1 LAATASTAS
10 PAFNRILAHRS
21 VEKQLPASFT
31 PRGCADVGGSEV
43 CIFARSGGCAGDAA
57 ASFAINDVLAR
68 TGL

>member
-1 LAATASTAS
+1 
-10 PAFNRILAHRS
+10 

-43 CIFARSGGCAGDAA
+43 CIFARGGGCAGDAA

>member
-1 LAATASTAS
+1 
-10 PAFNRILAHRS
+10 
-21 VEKQLPASFT
+21 VEKELPANFT

-43 CIFARSGGCAGDAA
+43 CIFARGGSCAADAA